1 MERIKLDP
9 GRRHQIKLESGTKKA
24 VHQKWA
30 RKYILKDILDGVDSE
45 IIKALYNLTDFE
57 YLNLLKKVPSLGKN
71 YFKPLVPIRKAVK
84 FHIYDE
90 FLSGKSELAIAKE
103 LSMTIDQVVDAINE
117 MEAEDE
123 EYAEAT
129 GASLLNQPKELK
141 LSEEELELQRLEK
154 QARPF
159 LQTMLRGLD

>member
-9 GRRHQIKLESGTKKA
+9 DRQHQIKEESGTEKA

-30 RKYILKDILDGVDSE
+30 RKYILRDILDGVDSE
-45 IIKALYNLTDFE
+45 IIKSLYNLTDFE
-57 YLNLLKKVPSLGKN
+57 YSNLLKKIPSLGRY

-84 FHIYDE
+84 FHVYDE

-123 EYAEAT
+123 EYVKAT

-141 LSEEELELQRLEK
+141 LSEKELELQRLKK
-154 QARPF
+154 QALPF
-159 LQTMLRGLD
+159 LQTMFRGLD